1 MGLLS
6 RKIERFWSII
16 RTKPLRFIIFTPL
29 ITNLPAAMYF
39 RYLSHFFS
47 CLLAILCFA
56 CTPKAAGPATTA
68 TSSSPTT
75 TPKPTTDKLS
85 PCTKFTDAPNPDDAE
100 TNYVIYRQMLKA
112 EDMTESMKTWRKVYA
127 TSPAA
132 DGRRATVYTDG
143 IAFYHDLIA
152 KFPDKKMVYGDTIV
166 ELYAEARRCYPG
178 DGYMSAIQ
186 GFDSYYTY
194 KGTASDEEI
203 YALFKESLDIDGPEK
218 LNYFVINPMSRLLV
232 DAHKA
237 GKVTEAEAREVVS
250 ALNTRLAKGLEEC
263 QGAGCEPWKAIDG
276 YAPETLRYFETVKG
290 FYDCDYYIG
299 QYFAEFKENSTDC
312 DAISTA
318 LSRLKY
324 GGCAESSPQMVE
336 VRAASK
342 EHCTVAPTAPNTLR
356 QAYDLLEAND
366 YKGAIAKFEEAADGT
381 DDAERKGRYL
391 LTAAKVYYSHL
402 RSYGQARSY
411 ARKAAAANPKSGD
424 PYMLIGTLYA
434 SSGPLCGPG
443 TGFDSQVVT
452 WPAIDKW
459 QQAKRIDPSLA
470 GKANKLINR
479 YTKYMP
485 SKSDIFQ
492 RSIKEGDSFTVG
504 CWIQESTRVRTP

>member
-1 MGLLS
+1 MNLHHLLQFLLLS
-6 RKIERFWSII
+6 
-16 RTKPLRFIIFTPL
+16 
-29 ITNLPAAMYF
+29 
-39 RYLSHFFS
+39 
-47 CLLAILCFA
+47 LLAALFFT
-56 CTPKAAGPATTA
+56 CTPKAAAPVATTPS
-68 TSSSPTT
+68 TPQTT
-75 TPKPTTDKLS
+75 TPKPVDENLS
-85 PCTKFTDAPNPDDAE
+85 PCPKFTDSPNPDDAE

-112 EDMTESMKTWRKVYA
+112 KDMAESMRIWRKVYA

-152 KFPDKKMVYGDTIV
+152 KFPAKKQVYGDTIV
-166 ELYAEARRCYPG
+166 ALYAEARRCYPG

-194 KGTASDEEI
+194 KGTATEDEI

-232 DAHKA
+232 DAHKE
-237 GKVTEAEAREVVS
+237 GKVDDAEAKEVVD
-250 ALNTRLAKGLEEC
+250 ALMTRLEKGLKEC
-263 QGAGCEPWKAIDG
+263 EGANCEPWKAIEG
-276 YAPETLRYFETVKG
+276 YAPETLRFFETVEG
-290 FYDCDYYIG
+290 FYDCEYYIN
-299 QYFAEFKENSTDC
+299 QYFAEFQENPNDC
-312 DAISTA
+312 DAITTA

-324 GGCAESSPQMVE
+324 GGCADDSPQMIE
-336 VRAASK
+336 VRTAK
-342 EHCTVAPTAPNTLR
+342 DNNCVVPPTGPNTLR
-356 QAYDLLEAND
+356 QAYNLLEAND
-366 YKGAIAKFEEAADGT
+366 YKGAIAKFEEAAEET
-381 DDAERKGRYL
+381 DDAERKGRYY

-402 RSYGQARSY
+402 RSFSQARAY
-411 ARKAAAANPKSGD
+411 ARKAAKANPNFGE

-479 YTKYMP
+479 YTQYMP
-485 SKSDIFQ
+485 SKGDCFQ
-492 RSIKEGDSFTVG
+492 RSINPGDSFTVG
-504 CWIQESTRVRTP
+504 CWIQETTRVRNP